1 LGGEEHKTKIKAVFL
16 ENLDSNTPGLEISNQ
31 LLTPS
36 NPTNPEQ
43 QQTATKTKNGLENP
57 QGRPIR

>member
-43 QQTATKTKNGLENP
+43 QQTTLKNKK
-57 QGRPIR
+57 RP